1 MNAEILKD
9 IVDYIEVTDSV
20 IHDLKDRPA
29 FSSEAL
35 EKTAE
40 ALVDSDVIQ
49 SVERDELIDLFR
61 TNPDKALDSLVKV
74 AERLPKKASANYS
87 LGAPSDDVKPASR
100 HTRESD
106 RVLYE
111 KLGLL

>member
-9 IVDYIEVTDSV
+9 MVDYIEITDSA
-20 IHDLKDRPA
+20 IRDLKDQPA

-40 ALVDSDVIQ
+40 SLVDSDVIQ

-61 TNPDKALDSLVKV
+61 QNPDKALESLTKL
-74 AERLPKKASANYS
+74 AERLPKASPNFS
-87 LGAPSDDVKPASR
+87 LGAPGEDPRPRSR
-100 HTRESD
+100 FSKESD